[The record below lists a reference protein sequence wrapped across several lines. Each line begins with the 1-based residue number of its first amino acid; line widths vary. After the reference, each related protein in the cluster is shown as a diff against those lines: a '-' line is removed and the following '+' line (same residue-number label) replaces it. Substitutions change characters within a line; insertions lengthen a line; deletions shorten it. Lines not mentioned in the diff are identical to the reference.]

1 MQQSGKIRHETAGWR
16 GRNGPER
23 LALRLAFVA
32 LYVLLDRSSV
42 YFQIRPGISAWYP
55 PVGLGLA
62 ALISLGMSFVPWYL
76 AAGCLAG
83 IVNYHLPLGSFE
95 FWYANPMIV
104 GGYAGVAWVLRRGRK
119 GWEGFAGLNH
129 VLQFVAIVLCGSF
142 AVAVAGAWGVLAD
155 GAIHKSEYG
164 MAVLNWWA
172 GDAVALICLTPFL
185 LVHVMPRLE
194 WIEQGA
200 GPQAEQAAQKAAHEV
215 PQPGHEC
222 WIYQAESIA
231 QAASIF
237 AVIWIVFGWNLARSY
252 EFFYLFFLPI
262 VWIAVRR
269 GLPGASFAILGLN
282 FGVMLILS
290 SFPPD
295 THRLAL
301 LQVLMLIVSL
311 TGLCLGALVSESL
324 KFQAVLQEREER
336 FRLGFE
342 EGPVGM
348 MMVGQ
353 DWTFLNVNRAFAEM
367 VGYTEQQLRA
377 MSVLDITHPDD
388 LAAQGPLTEQMIRGE
403 KKSYRMEKRYLTKSG
418 ETVWVDLTA
427 TMIPDAK
434 GTPLY
439 AFGIAQ
445 NITERRRAEAALVR
459 AKEVAEDANR
469 AKSDFLA
476 NMSHEIRTPMNGIL
490 GMTELAL
497 GTPLSEEQHEY
508 LSTVQNCGET
518 LLALL
523 NDILDFSKIEAGK
536 LDLYAEPFDIREVLG
551 DVLALFRPR
560 AQAKGLQTS
569 YFVDNEVPT
578 FALGDAV
585 RLKQVLSN
593 LIGNAIK
600 FTGTGQIA
608 VSARTESA
616 AGDSFVM
623 HYAVQDSGIGI
634 PAAKLKLIFEA
645 FTQADSSTTRRF
657 GGTGLGLTIC
667 RQLVELMGGRIWVES
682 AMGRGSTFHFTA
694 RLARCETPAAIHAG
708 AGAAAA
714 SEVRERIV

>member
-1 MQQSGKIRHETAGWR
+1 MQPSGKIRRAIAECR
-16 GRNGPER
+16 GQNGPER
-23 LALRLAFVA
+23 LVLRLAFVV

-42 YFQIRPGISAWYP
+42 YFQVRPGISAWYP

-62 ALISLGMSFVPWYL
+62 VLMDLGMSFVPWYM
-76 AAGCLAG
+76 AAGCLSA
-83 IVNYHLPLGSFE
+83 IVNYHMPPSSFQ
-95 FWYANPMIV
+95 FWYASPVTV
-104 GGYAGVAWVLRRGRK
+104 GGYAFVAWVLRRGRK
-119 GWEGFAGLNH
+119 RSEGFAGLNH

-142 AVAVAGAWGVLAD
+142 AVAVAGAWGVLSD
-155 GAIHKSEYG
+155 GAIHKSEYWVG
-164 MAVLNWWA
+164 VLNWWA

-185 LVHVMPRLE
+185 LVHVTPRLARME
-194 WIEQGA
+194 RRGGA
-200 GPQAEQAAQKAAHEV
+200 EAPQALQKAAQ
-215 PQPGHEC
+215 QPPRSGRQR
-222 WIYQAESIA
+222 WIHGAENIA
-231 QAASIF
+231 QATSIF
-237 AVIWIVFGWNLARSY
+237 VVIWIVFGWNLARSY

-269 GLPGASFAILGLN
+269 GLPGASAAILALN

-290 SFPPD
+290 GFPPD

-348 MMVGQ
+348 MMVNQ
-353 DWTFLNVNRAFAEM
+353 DWTFIKVNRAFAEM
-367 VGYTEQQLRA
+367 VGYTEQQLRG

-388 LAAQGPLTEQMIRGE
+388 LAVQGPLNEKMLQGA
-403 KKSYRMEKRYLTKSG
+403 KKSYRMEKRYLTKGG
-418 ETVWVDLTA
+418 ETVWADVTA
-427 TMIPDAK
+427 TLIPDGR

-445 NITERRRAEAALVR
+445 NISERRRAEAALLR
-459 AKEVAEDANR
+459 AKEAAEHANR

-490 GMTELAL
+490 GMAELAL
-497 GTPLSEEQHEY
+497 GTALDEEQREY
-508 LSTVQNCGET
+508 LSAVQSCGET

-536 LDLYAEPFDIREVLG
+536 LELYSEPFDMRECLSE
-551 DVLALFRPR
+551 VLALFRPR

-569 YFVDNEVPT
+569 YFVDKEVPT
-578 FALGDAV
+578 FALGDAM

-593 LIGNAIK
+593 LIANAIK
-600 FTGTGQIA
+600 FTGAGHIA
-608 VSARTESA
+608 VSAAIESA
-616 AGDSFVM
+616 TGNSLVM
-623 HYAVQDSGIGI
+623 HFTVQDTGIGI
-634 PAAKLKLIFEA
+634 PAAKLKVVFEA
-645 FTQADSSTTRRF
+645 FTQADGSTTRRF

-667 RQLVELMGGRIWVES
+667 RQLVEMMGGRIWVES
-682 AMGRGSTFHFTA
+682 AVGLGSTFHFTA
-694 RLARCETPAAIHAG
+694 RLARCEAPSAIHAG
-708 AGAAAA
+708 AGAA
-714 SEVRERIV
+714 SEVRERTV

>member
-1 MQQSGKIRHETAGWR
+1 
-16 GRNGPER
+16 
-23 LALRLAFVA
+23 
-32 LYVLLDRSSV
+32 
-42 YFQIRPGISAWYP
+42 
-55 PVGLGLA
+55 
-62 ALISLGMSFVPWYL
+62 
-76 AAGCLAG
+76 
-83 IVNYHLPLGSFE
+83 
-95 FWYANPMIV
+95 
-104 GGYAGVAWVLRRGRK
+104 
-119 GWEGFAGLNH
+119 
-129 VLQFVAIVLCGSF
+129 
-142 AVAVAGAWGVLAD
+142 
-155 GAIHKSEYG
+155 
-164 MAVLNWWA
+164 
-172 GDAVALICLTPFL
+172 
-185 LVHVMPRLE
+185 
-194 WIEQGA
+194 
-200 GPQAEQAAQKAAHEV
+200 
-215 PQPGHEC
+215 
-222 WIYQAESIA
+222 
-231 QAASIF
+231 
-237 AVIWIVFGWNLARSY
+237 VIWIVFGWNLARSY

>member
-1 MQQSGKIRHETAGWR
+1 MQWTGKIRRGIAGWR
-16 GRNGPER
+16 GRHGPER

-62 ALISLGMSFVPWYL
+62 VLLDLGMSFVPWYL

-83 IVNYHLPLGSFE
+83 ILNYHLPLGSFE
-95 FWYANPMIV
+95 FWFGNLVVV
-104 GGYAGVAWVLRRGRK
+104 GGYTIVAWVLRNGRK
-119 GWEGFAGLNH
+119 RGEGFAGLNH
-129 VLQFVAIVLCGSF
+129 VLRFVAIVLCGSF
-142 AVAVAGAWGVLAD
+142 AVAAAGAWGVLAD
-155 GAIHKSEYG
+155 GAIQQSEYWV
-164 MAVLNWWA
+164 ALLNWWA
-172 GDAVALICLTPFL
+172 GDAVALICLAPFL
-185 LVHVMPRLE
+185 LVHVTPRLAWTE
-194 WIEQGA
+194 RGRGA
-200 GPQAEQAAQKAAHEV
+200 QEAQTAQKVAR
-215 PQPGHEC
+215 QPARTGRER
-222 WIYQAESIA
+222 WIHGAESVA

-237 AVIWIVFGWNLARSY
+237 VVVWIVFGWNLARSY

-269 GLPGASFAILGLN
+269 GLPGASFAILALN

-290 SFPPD
+290 RFAPD

-311 TGLCLGALVSESL
+311 TGLCLGALVSEGV
-324 KFQAVLQEREER
+324 KFQGVLQEREER

-348 MMVGQ
+348 MMVNQ
-353 DWTFLNVNRAFAEM
+353 DWTFIKVNRAFAEM
-367 VGYTEQQLRA
+367 VGYTEEELRG
-377 MSVLDITHPDD
+377 MSVLEITHPDD
-388 LAAQGPLTEQMIRGE
+388 LAVQGPLNEKMLQSA
-403 KKSYRMEKRYLTKSG
+403 KKSYRMEKRYLAKSG
-418 ETVWVDLTA
+418 ETVWADVTA
-427 TMIPDAK
+427 TLIPDGR

-445 NITERRRAEAALVR
+445 NITERRRAEAALLQ
-459 AKEVAEDANR
+459 AKEAAEHANR
-469 AKSDFLA
+469 AKSEFLA

-497 GTPLSEEQHEY
+497 GTALNAEQHEY
-508 LSTVQNCGET
+508 LSAVQTCGET

-536 LDLYAEPFDIREVLG
+536 LDLSAEPFDIRECLSE
-551 DVLALFRPR
+551 VLALFRPR
-560 AQAKGLQTS
+560 AQTKGLRTS
-569 YFVDNEVPT
+569 YFVDNDVPA

-593 LIGNAIK
+593 LVGNAIK
-600 FTGTGQIA
+600 FTGTGHIA
-608 VSARTESA
+608 VAATMESA
-616 AGDSFVM
+616 AGNSFAL
-623 HYAVQDSGIGI
+623 HFTVQDSGIGI
-634 PAAKLKLIFEA
+634 PAAKLKLVFEA
-645 FTQADSSTTRRF
+645 FTQADGSTTRRF

-682 AMGRGSTFHFTA
+682 AIGRGSTFHFTA
-694 RLARCETPAAIHAG
+694 RLAHCETPAAIHAG
-708 AGAAAA
+708 TGTA
-714 SEVRERIV
+714 SAIRERSV